1 MATRSS
7 VLAWRI
13 LTEEPGGHSPWGGK
27 ELDTTKHSTNTMYKG
42 LGWLRGQRIRLQCGR
57 PGFDPWVRKTPWR
70 REWLP
75 TPVFLPGEFHRQRSL
90 VGYNSWGHKES
101 DTTERR
107 TQHTH
112 YIITL
117 GFYLTLSAT
126 LMSERSQRRHVSYVS
141 WL

>member
-1 MATRSS
+1 MVRNLPAMWETRVRSLGQEDPLEKGMATHSS

-13 LTEEPGGHSPWGGK
+13 PTEEPGGHSPWRGK

-42 LGWLRGQRIRLQCGR
+42 FGWLRGQRIRLQCGR

-75 TPVFLPGEFHRQRSL
+75 TPVFLPGEFHGQRSL

-101 DTTERR
+101 DTTE
-107 TQHTH
+107 
-112 YIITL
+112 
-117 GFYLTLSAT
+117 
-126 LMSERSQRRHVSYVS
+126 
-141 WL
+141 